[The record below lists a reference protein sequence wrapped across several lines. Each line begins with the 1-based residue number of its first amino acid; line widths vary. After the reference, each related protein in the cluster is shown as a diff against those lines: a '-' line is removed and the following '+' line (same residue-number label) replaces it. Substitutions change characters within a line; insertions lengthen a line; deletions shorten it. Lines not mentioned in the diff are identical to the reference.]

1 MAEDIRI
8 LNRRNASTNPA
19 APAPAKVRG
28 RPIAT
33 PVPRPFKN
41 TRDFQEQLIEIRADK
56 SITQRQ
62 RNAEEAKLIARR
74 RQQLGDH

>member
-8 LNRRNASTNPA
+8 ANRRNASTKPA
-19 APAPAKVRG
+19 APAPTKVRG

-33 PVPRPFKN
+33 PVGRPFKN
-41 TRDFQEQLIEIRADK
+41 TRDFQEQLIALRADK
-56 SITQRQ
+56 SKTQRM

-74 RQQLGDH
+74 RQQLGG